1 MSDSTYKALAGVL
14 LYGSL
19 LALAIAAAYLIAAVV
34 GWKGPNRRRRL
45 VRFAGFLALFPAL
58 VGAQQYLQWGIFMP
72 QLRQAAEKELLRN
85 RPERFAAS
93 TYVSVG
99 DQAPSFELVDADG
112 TNFSL
117 DGSRD
122 KVVLLNFFATWCGPC
137 LKELPRMQKIWDR
150 HGKNDHFSMLVIGRE
165 ESLQAVT
172 EFRTKNGYTFP
183 IAPDPNRDVFSQFAK
198 DSIPRIF
205 LISPD
210 GEILY
215 ATLGYHEDE
224 LDRLET
230 ILTDSLKTKRSTQ

>member
-1 MSDSTYKALAGVL
+1 MSDSTYNALTGIL
-14 LYGSL
+14 LSGSL

-45 VRFAGFLALFPAL
+45 MRFAGFLALFPAL
-58 VGAQQYLQWGIFMP
+58 AGAQYYLNWGIFMP

-85 RPERFAAS
+85 QRERFAAS
-93 TYVSVG
+93 THVSVG
-99 DQAPSFELVDADG
+99 DQAPSFKLVDADG

-122 KVVLLNFFATWCGPC
+122 TVVLLNFFATWCGPC

-150 HGKNDHFSMLVIGRE
+150 HGKNERFSMLVIGRE
-165 ESLQAVT
+165 ESLQSVT
-172 EFRTKNGYTFP
+172 EFRSQNSYTFP
-183 IAPDPNRDVFSQFAK
+183 IAPDPNREVFSLFAIK
-198 DSIPRIF
+198 SIPRIF
-205 LISPD
+205 VISPK

-215 ATLGYHEDE
+215 ATLGYREDE

-230 ILTDSLKTKRSTQ
+230 MLTDLLQTNSSTQ